1 MNLNEALKILKSN
14 KYLIEKTS
22 TEKYTDEDDLKNA
35 GIIAESVFDG
45 IYSSDTFEA
54 IFNMSDESFTEF
66 IKLCKQ
72 IRKEKKNYKPEYAY
86 SIIANSK
93 LGEKFVNMIKMNR

>member
-1 MNLNEALKILKSN
+1 MNLNEAKEI
-14 KYLIEKTS
+14 
-22 TEKYTDEDDLKNA
+22 LKNA
-35 GIIAESVFDG
+35 GLIVESVFDG
-45 IYSSDTFEA
+45 IYSSDTFAA

-93 LGEKFVNMIKMNR
+93 LGEKFVNMIKMNRWGISCS

>member
-1 MNLNEALKILKSN
+1 MKMELNEALNKLKQ
-14 KYLIEKTS
+14 
-22 TEKYTDEDDLKNA
+22 A

-45 IYSSDTFEA
+45 IYASDTFEA
-54 IFNMSDESFTEF
+54 IFNMSDENFTEF

-72 IRKEKKNYKPEYAY
+72 IRNEKKNYKPEHAY
-86 SIIANSK
+86 TIIANGK

>member
-1 MNLNEALKILKSN
+1 MKTVKAIQSESVVKANQILKDVE
-14 KYLIEKTS
+14 YIT
-22 TEKYTDEDDLKNA
+22 
-35 GIIAESVFDG
+35 ESVFDG

-86 SIIANSK
+86 SIVANGK

>member
-1 MNLNEALKILKSN
+1 MNLNEAKEI
-14 KYLIEKTS
+14 
-22 TEKYTDEDDLKNA
+22 LKNA
-35 GIIAESVFDG
+35 GLIVESVFDG
-45 IYSSDTFEA
+45 IYSSDTFDA

-86 SIIANSK
+86 SIIADSK
-93 LGEKFVNMIKMNR
+93 LGEKFLNMIKMNRWGISCS